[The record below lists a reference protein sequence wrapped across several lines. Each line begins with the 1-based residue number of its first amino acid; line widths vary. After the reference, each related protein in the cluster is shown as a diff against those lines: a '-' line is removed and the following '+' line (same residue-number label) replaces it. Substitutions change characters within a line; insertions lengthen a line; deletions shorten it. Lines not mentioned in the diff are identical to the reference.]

1 MLEESKMLN
10 QVEGTVDVITAYNT
24 VPYFIIEEELEE
36 LNREEYQNEASEI
49 NKLYAKYKE
58 GVEFTTE
65 GSNADYIPSQVKFKK
80 AANILNKE
88 ARFLFANPPTFNVNL
103 NDVDSDKKDDNAII
117 QDYLDEVLKK
127 NTFSDKLL
135 KGAKD
140 CFIGKRIAIILNFNA
155 DTGISITFL
164 NSLEFLADI
173 SKDGVLRKIV
183 TFYNRAST
191 NIKNNQRWF
200 KKTYTLEDGVVYV
213 EEMLYNGLG
222 EVIEEII
229 PKRATKFTYIPAV
242 VIINDGLSGETYGE
256 SELNLLTDCE
266 SIYSKMSNADIDAQR
281 KSMNP
286 TRYTIDA
293 SQESTANLSIAPGA
307 YWDLQSDEDKSIER
321 QAQAGILET
330 SMSYSAALK
339 TTLDRIENEM
349 YSSVDVPNI
358 SSDKLTGM
366 ITSGKTLKAL
376 YWGLVVR
383 CDEKML
389 AWRPALEYIAN
400 ALIEGAKLYP
410 ESAEKYTL
418 KPIPD
423 IRYEILVEN
432 NYPLP
437 EDVEEEKNMDL
448 AEVQA
453 QTMSRKSYM
462 KKWRNLNDKE
472 ADEEL
477 KQIKMEMDLFENSEL
492 PEIDEG
498 TVVGFDD
505 NNDVTEAP
513 QMNEVEQNNIS

>member
-1 MLEESKMLN
+1 
-10 QVEGTVDVITAYNT
+10 
-24 VPYFIIEEELEE
+24 
-36 LNREEYQNEASEI
+36 
-49 NKLYAKYKE
+49 
-58 GVEFTTE
+58 
-65 GSNADYIPSQVKFKK
+65 
-80 AANILNKE
+80 
-88 ARFLFANPPTFNVNL
+88 
-103 NDVDSDKKDDNAII
+103 
-117 QDYLDEVLKK
+117 
-127 NTFSDKLL
+127 
-135 KGAKD
+135 
-140 CFIGKRIAIILNFNA
+140 
-155 DTGISITFL
+155 
-164 NSLEFLADI
+164 
-173 SKDGVLRKIV
+173 
-183 TFYNRAST
+183 
-191 NIKNNQRWF
+191 
-200 KKTYTLEDGVVYV
+200 
-213 EEMLYNGLG
+213 
-222 EVIEEII
+222 
-229 PKRATKFTYIPAV
+229 
-242 VIINDGLSGETYGE
+242 
-256 SELNLLTDCE
+256 
-266 SIYSKMSNADIDAQR
+266 MSNADIDAQR

-358 SSDKLTGM
+358 NSEKLTGM